1 MREELDMLFLLE
13 HFSLEDLVKA
23 EEEYVNYQCRNTD
36 NIAESYTDIEEYID
50 DECTT
55 AITTKKNILIAVL
68 VLVVLILAGVCVYQ
82 NDTISRAKAYINDL
96 ENDFPEYIDTTSGSD
111 AYSDWYERVN

>member
-36 NIAESYTDIEEYID
+36 NIAESYTDVAEYID

-55 AITTKKNILIAVL
+55 AVTTRKYDV
-68 VLVVLILAGVCVYQ
+68 
-82 NDTISRAKAYINDL
+82 
-96 ENDFPEYIDTTSGSD
+96 YIDESWMDLSFD
-111 AYSDWYERVN
+111 FAE